1 MKVSELKKL
10 LEGKDDDL
18 IVFHWADE
26 YMEWWDLSL
35 NEIKI
40 GEDDS

>member
-10 LEGKDDDL
+10 LQGKDDDL

-26 YMEWWDLSL
+26 YDAWWDLGL
-35 NEIKI
+35 DEIKI
-40 GEDDS
+40 GEEE